1 MKNKLLL
8 CMSIVKNY
16 LIHLE
21 NEKSIIFF
29 FFLIK
34 YLFSI
39 KISIKPGELV
49 AIVGHVG
56 CGKSSLISAMLGE
69 MEKQKGYVGLRVV
82 TAFC

>member
-16 LIHLE
+16 LIHLV

>member
-1 MKNKLLL
+1 MKKVLF
-8 CMSIVKNY
+8 S
-16 LIHLE
+16 
-21 NEKSIIFF
+21 FF
-29 FFLIK
+29 SIK

-69 MEKQKGYVGLRVV
+69 MEKQKGYVGLRVF
-82 TAFC
+82 TALCLTTL